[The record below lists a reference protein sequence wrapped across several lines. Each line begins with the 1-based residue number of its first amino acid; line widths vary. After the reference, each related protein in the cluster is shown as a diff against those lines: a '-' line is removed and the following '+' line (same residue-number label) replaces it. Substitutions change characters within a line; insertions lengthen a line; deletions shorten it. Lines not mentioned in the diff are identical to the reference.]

1 MIALQLKKLWSTPQN
16 ASQSVSVDMVD
27 CDDESVIASTYDD
40 QHVDGAAKQIKM
52 KPSIEGKI
60 ACD

>member
-27 CDDESVIASTYDD
+27 SDNESVIASAYDD
-40 QHVDGAAKQIKM
+40 QHVDGAATDQN
-52 KPSIEGKI
+52 
-60 ACD
+60 